1 MCSSDLCLHFKHR
14 YGIYQGDFFV
24 SMSKLH
30 INGIVFSI
38 NDLSTETRINVISRL
53 LCYHAGEDAEDSVT
67 PLNCIG

>member
-1 MCSSDLCLHFKHR
+1 MFAFQTPLWHISGR
-14 YGIYQGDFFV
+14 FFV

-53 LCYHAGEDAEDSVT
+53 LRHHAGEDAEDPVT
-67 PLNCIG
+67 PLNRIG